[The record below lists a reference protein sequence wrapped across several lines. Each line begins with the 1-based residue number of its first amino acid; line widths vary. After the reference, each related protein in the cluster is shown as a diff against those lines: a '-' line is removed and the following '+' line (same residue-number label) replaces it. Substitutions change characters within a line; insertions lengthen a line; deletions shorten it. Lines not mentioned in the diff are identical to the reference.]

1 MFLVNSVFVQTQTN
15 PPCYHT
21 LQIRPRLRAGFRS
34 HVTSPG
40 QIHSLRARDLKL
52 GNILLSSPCGTRT
65 YPDHNLLQMKK
76 KHTQQ
81 KKNKHVTFA
90 SSYLFLDGF
99 WANDGICYFTLLSTG
114 PDHCRNSQTRSRMA
128 LYRDEHAVHAAGGQ
142 ITWQIIKK
150 PSFFKKKDYVCTP
163 GVRI

>member
-1 MFLVNSVFVQTQTN
+1 MLLVNSVFVQTQTN

-76 KHTQQ
+76 KHKEQ
-81 KKNKHVTFA
+81 KTTKM
-90 SSYLFLDGF
+90 
-99 WANDGICYFTLLSTG
+99 LLSCLGIWFWTG
-114 PDHCRNSQTRSRMA
+114 FGLTTVFAIFLYYQQAQTIVGTVKRGRA
-128 LYRDEHAVHAAGGQ
+128 WLYIATSMQSMRQEG
-142 ITWQIIKK
+142 K
-150 PSFFKKKDYVCTP
+150 Y
-163 GVRI
+163 